1 MNFYTKI
8 TICINI
14 ENNGGVRAESSQTT
28 PIEQVQT
35 QSYSSQRKRVTHY
48 TREYKES

>member
-8 TICINI
+8 TICTNI
-14 ENNGGVRAESSQTT
+14 TNNGGVRAESSQTA

-35 QSYSSQRKRVTHY
+35 QSTHH
-48 TREYKES
+48 RERSNSVY